1 MQGFPYFFYPEE
13 EYTTFTHLSGNKPC
27 HIAKTD
33 DSGVKKKK
41 KDSPSR
47 SRPVGSN
54 RETYITI
61 CKIDSQ
67 WEFSI

>member
-13 EYTTFTHLSGNKPC
+13 EHTTFTHLSGNKPC

-41 KDSPSR
+41 RFTFQIKTSR
-47 SRPVGSN
+47 
-54 RETYITI
+54 
-61 CKIDSQ
+61 Q
-67 WEFSI
+67 